1 MPPSSPS
8 HLPVIIVGGGQA
20 GLSMSACLQQSGIE
34 HLVLEKHSA
43 MHVWRTQRWDNFC
56 LVTPNWQC
64 ALPGHAYEGPE
75 PHGFM
80 KKDEINAWLDA
91 FRRKVNPPLREGVS
105 VQRVT
110 PRPDGGF
117 HVSTSVGDWTADQV
131 VVASGGYHVP
141 IVPRMAERF
150 RGFYPVVVDLETGG
164 FNNQTDALLDFDIV
178 GLHIGASVH
187 ELMLQRAL
195 ERGRTLNARL
205 PALRFRSNLTPA
217 TWDQAVAEHR
227 AMIEALAARDGAAD
241 RQRRSWSALG
251 SVRSFVYL
259 LCGCWVLRHC
269 IDSIDQKVLRAEFH
283 A

>member
-1 MPPSSPS
+1 MSTPESIP

-117 HVSTSVGDWTADQV
+117 HVTTSIGDWTADQV

-141 IVPRMAERF
+141 IVPRMAER
-150 RGFYPVVVDLETGG
+150 
-164 FNNQTDALLDFDIV
+164 
-178 GLHIGASVH
+178 
-187 ELMLQRAL
+187 
-195 ERGRTLNARL
+195 L
-205 PALRFRSNLTPA
+205 PAGIVQLHS
-217 TWDQAVAEHR
+217 E
-227 AMIEALAARDGAAD
+227 
-241 RQRRSWSALG
+241 
-251 SVRSFVYL
+251 
-259 LCGCWVLRHC
+259 
-269 IDSIDQKVLRAEFH
+269 
-283 A
+283 